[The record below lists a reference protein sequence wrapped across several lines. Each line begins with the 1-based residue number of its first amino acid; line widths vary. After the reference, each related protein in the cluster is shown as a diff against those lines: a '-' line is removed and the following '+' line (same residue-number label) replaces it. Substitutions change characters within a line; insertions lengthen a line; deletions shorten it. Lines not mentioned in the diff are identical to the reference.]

1 MPRDYAARNRK
12 PAAKPA
18 GLPGWVWLVAGL
30 SMGLIVA
37 CIVYIGRPAQPM
49 PMTPGA
55 GVTAQKAKPKPE
67 IPPVEQPR
75 FKFYDML
82 EEKDQVQVSGQ
93 PAKPPKPAAPH
104 PATPAETPALAT
116 APQPAAPQTATPAA
130 RAPDGERFIVL
141 AGSFRDIS
149 NAEQHKAKLA
159 LSGMEAHIDT
169 VQLQEGGTVHR
180 VRIGPTPRANAERT
194 VSLLQGQGFASQM
207 IRQP

>member
-37 CIVYIGRPAQPM
+37 CIVYIGRPTAPM
-49 PMTPGA
+49 PMAPAA
-55 GVTAQKAKPKPE
+55 GVTAQKGKAKSE

-75 FKFYDML
+75 FEFYGML

-93 PAKPPKPAAPH
+93 PARPPKPPEAKPAAPVDAAAV
-104 PATPAETPALAT
+104 ATVPTK
-116 APQPAAPQTATPAA
+116 PAAPPTSAATSAG
-130 RAPDGERFIVL
+130 GERFIVL
-141 AGSFRDIS
+141 AGSFRDLG

-159 LSGMEAHIDT
+159 LSGIEAHIDT

-180 VRIGPTPRANAERT
+180 VRVGPAPRANAERT
-194 VSLLQGQGFASQM
+194 VALLQGQGFASQL